1 MQILSRINSQQKG
14 STLLEVLIA
23 IVVFSFGMLGLLGFI
38 LNSLKMTSTSN
49 YRSIAAEQFT
59 AISETL
65 NANPKLVSTYAAA
78 ASSNITSSCF
88 NTGCSATQLP
98 ATEYGRWQQYIAN
111 HSGLPNAQSTIC
123 NDSTPAD
130 GTPTNWQC
138 DGLGRPTVKICWD
151 ESRVSTA
158 WSTTCFSAQI

>member
-1 MQILSRINSQQKG
+1 MPILSRNTLPQKG
-14 STLLEVLIA
+14 NSLLEVLIA
-23 IVVFSFGMLGLLGFI
+23 IVVFSFGMLGLLGLI
-38 LNSLKMTSTSN
+38 VNSLKMTSTSN

-65 NANPKLVSTYAAA
+65 NANPTLVSTYAAA
-78 ASSNITSSCF
+78 ASSSITASCF
-88 NTGCSATQLP
+88 STGCSATQFP
-98 ATEYGRWQQYIAN
+98 ATEFGRWQQYIAN

-130 GTPTNWQC
+130 GDSTNWGC